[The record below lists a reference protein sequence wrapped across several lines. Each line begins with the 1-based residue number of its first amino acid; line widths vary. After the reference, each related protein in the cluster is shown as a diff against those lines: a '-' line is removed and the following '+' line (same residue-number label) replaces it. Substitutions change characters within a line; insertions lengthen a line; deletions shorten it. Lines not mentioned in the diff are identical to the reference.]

1 MSSFWNRSS
10 GRAGSAEVTGLASYL
25 RFELLRLVRNLR
37 YAAITI
43 GFPVIFYVL
52 FLGDEKLTEHID
64 GTTWRTYFMVSM
76 ASFGAMVAALNAGG
90 TRLAA
95 ERASGWTRQLRV
107 TPLPSWS
114 FVTTKITAA
123 LILTLPVIAVVELT
137 GFAFG
142 GVHLGVAVWF
152 ELTAVLWVSA
162 LPFATIGVLVGF
174 VASSETAYPLVT
186 ALMFLL
192 SFFGGLFTPVRS
204 LPSVLRHVAEFLPS
218 YHHAALGW
226 AVVAGRAPGLNDGGI
241 LLAYVVALGLVVIWR
256 HRVEESQGLV

>member
-1 MSSFWNRSS
+1 M
-10 GRAGSAEVTGLASYL
+10 TGLGGYL
-25 RFELLRLVRNLR
+25 RFELLRLARNFR

-43 GFPVIFYVL
+43 GFPVVFYVL

-90 TRLAA
+90 TRLAS

-107 TPLPSWS
+107 TPLASWS
-114 FVTTKITAA
+114 FVVTKIAAA
-123 LILTLPVIAVVELT
+123 LIITLPVIAVVELT

-142 GVHLGVAVWF
+142 GVHLGLGVWF
-152 ELTAVLWVSA
+152 ELTAILWVSA
-162 LPFATIGVLVGF
+162 LPFATIGVLIGF

-192 SFFGGLFTPVRS
+192 SFFGGLFTPVRD
-204 LPSVLRHVAEFLPS
+204 LPAVLRRVADFLPS
-218 YHHAALGW
+218 YHHASLGW
-226 AVVAGRAPGLNDGGI
+226 AVAAGRVPGLSDVGI
-241 LLAYVVALGLVVIWR
+241 LVAYVVVLVLVVIWR
-256 HRVEESQGLV
+256 HRVEESRAFA